1 MTKEKR
7 IDNIMSIMLRH
18 YEDAKK
24 YNSFYELILASFY
37 LGKLMEIDRSIG
49 SIYINQIKNLASKIE
64 NNT

>member
-24 YNSFYELILASFY
+24 HNNFYELVLASCY
-37 LGKLMEIDRSIG
+37 LGKLMEADRSIG
-49 SIYINQIKNLASKIE
+49 KMYINQIKDLAIKFDS
-64 NNT
+64 NT